1 MKVGIQ
7 GVKASFHDVAS
18 RKYFS
23 DVKVESVECSSFS
36 MLFQVLEDKKVDHI
50 VMAIENALAGSILPN
65 YALMEKYKFKI
76 VGEVYLKIE
85 MCLLGLPKSKL
96 EDIRFVQSHP
106 MALLQC
112 QEFLNTLTNV
122 KSVEHADTAESA
134 MEIKEKKMLHYAAI
148 ASALAAET
156 YGLKILRSNIETHS
170 SNFTRFL
177 VLCRETDF
185 SRSPLANKSSLRFE
199 AEHRPGSLASILNI
213 FEKYSINMSKI
224 HSLPIIGKPYHYA
237 FHVDLE
243 WSDAKKYEAAL
254 CELAAKA
261 VSLTNFGEYV
271 AGERPIL

>member
-18 RKYFS
+18 RKYFA
-23 DVKVESVECSSFS
+23 DVKVESVECSSFP
-36 MLFQVLEDKKVDHI
+36 MLFQVLQDQKVDSV

-65 YALMEKYKFKI
+65 YALMERYKFKI

-85 MCLLGLPKSKL
+85 MCLLGLPESKL

-177 VLCRETDF
+177 ILSRETDY

-213 FEKYSINMSKI
+213 FEKHSINMSKI
-224 HSLPIIGKPYHYA
+224 HSLPIIGRPYHYA

-254 CELAAKA
+254 SELAVKA